1 MTRIGIISDTH
12 GLLRAEVKPFL
23 QSCDHILHAGDFGDE
38 AIYKELCSISQLTS
52 VRGNIDYELWTMKLP
67 HKERIVIEN
76 KTFFIL
82 HNIEHLDID
91 PVAAGIDVVVSGH
104 THRPELVTKK
114 GVQYLNP
121 GSIGPERQSLPITYA
136 EVIISGEEFTID
148 FREVN

>member
-1 MTRIGIISDTH
+1 
-12 GLLRAEVKPFL
+12 
-23 QSCDHILHAGDFGDE
+23 
-38 AIYKELCSISQLTS
+38 
-52 VRGNIDYELWTMKLP
+52 MKLP